1 MPTSKILD
9 GDDKGDSKTSNDA
22 ARAHAKERA
31 ADWRSKHGDKEEEGL
46 KADEK
51 KYLTPAQK
59 KRIAYINQ
67 EFHASADVVNA
78 YIVFAHPQNAS
89 ERPANLP
96 PLPPTM
102 DPYQAALQAVVGA
115 NGSLFMERMLRVD
128 LVGKVKRDEAEKDE
142 ATCIQDADPRLSVFV
157 GNLDFA
163 SKEEDLRAF
172 FEGLMTTERG
182 DPQHVKAGDRKA
194 SSLTKPLTWVTRVR
208 IVRDNATQLGRGFA
222 YVEFMVR
229 KICTLQDHGTLIA
242 NIGQGMRGRSSRHGR
257 VQAEICQTQ
266 TSCTAMQNGTRIED
280 ETSR

>member
-1 MPTSKILD
+1 MPTSKIPD
-9 GDDKGDSKTSNDA
+9 PGDNGALKTGNDA
-22 ARAHAKERA
+22 GRTHAKERA
-31 ADWRSKHGDKEEEGL
+31 ADWRTKHGDKEEESL

-51 KYLTPAQK
+51 KYLSPAQK

-67 EFHASADVVNA
+67 EFHSTADVVNA
-78 YIVFAHPQNAS
+78 YIVFAHPQNAF
-89 ERPANLP
+89 ERPVNLP

-102 DPYQAALQAVVGA
+102 DPYQAALQAVVRA

-128 LVGKVKRDEAEKDE
+128 LVGKVKRDGAEKDE
-142 ATCIQDADPRLSVFV
+142 ATSIQEADPRLSVFV

-163 SKEEDLRAF
+163 SKEEDLRVF

-182 DPQHVKAGDRKA
+182 DPQSVKARNEEA
-194 SSLTKPLTWVTRVR
+194 SGQTKPLTWVTRVR

-229 KICTLQDHGTLIA
+229 NILLPTYKTLIVFT
-242 NIGQGMRGRSSRHGR
+242 GQGMRGRSSRHGR

-266 TSCTAMQNGTRIED
+266 ASCTAMQNRPRIWD
-280 ETSR
+280 ETFR